1 MSIQKK
7 KILVGLLW
15 SFVGKF
21 TYIIIGF
28 LANVFL
34 ARMLMP
40 EEFGRVGIAMTFVV
54 IANVLSES
62 GFSGALVRKLDV
74 KEKDF
79 STAFIF
85 NLLVS
90 ILLYVVLFFSAEF
103 ISIYYK
109 DLELENIIKISSLVV
124 IINAFSMVQNARAN
138 IALAYKKITN
148 ITTFAIVFS
157 SILGVFLAFK
167 NFGVWS
173 IVIMQLANAISL
185 SILFWISFG
194 SLKKIEFSRK
204 SFRYLLGFGSNTTI
218 ALFLNRFFDSVYQLV
233 IGRFFLMTDVGLYY
247 QAKKIQ
253 DVPLT
258 FIRSVSSSV
267 LFSSLSKVQND
278 KRNFHQLYSQFVL
291 FLAVLSCLITAIIY
305 TYSSDIISLIYGEK
319 WLGAVPYIEILII
332 ASFFYSLETFNRLVF
347 KTFNKTRKILILE
360 IIKKIFQSVTI
371 VIGIITK
378 DIFILLYGYVLT
390 NIFSYLLNLYFAKR
404 IVTLLNW
411 KEVYKVFKIVIC
423 AGVLCVIFKYF
434 IFSHFYQFISRIVM
448 LPIFVVLYFLMLK
461 YFNIIDVLF
470 QLKKIRKLIKN

>member
-1 MSIQKK
+1 MLKK
-7 KILVGLLW
+7 KILKGFLW

-28 LANVFL
+28 LANIFL
-34 ARMLMP
+34 ARMLIP
-40 EEFGRVGIAMTFVV
+40 EEIGRVGIAMTFVV

-85 NLLVS
+85 NLLIS
-90 ILLYVVLFFSAEF
+90 ILLYIVLFFSAEL
-103 ISIYYK
+103 ISIYYR
-109 DLELENIIKISSLVV
+109 DSELEKIIKVSSLVI

-148 ITTFAIVFS
+148 ITTLSIIFS

-173 IVIMQLANAISL
+173 IVTMQLANAICL
-185 SILFWISFG
+185 TILFWISFG
-194 SLKKIEFSRK
+194 TLKRIEFSRE

-218 ALFLNRFFDSVYQLV
+218 ALFLNRFFDSVYQLI
-233 IGRFFLMTDVGLYY
+233 IGRFFSMANVGLYY

-258 FIRSVSSSV
+258 FISSVSSSV
-267 LFSSLSKVQND
+267 IFASLSKIQND
-278 KRNFHQLYSQFVL
+278 KSSFHQLYSQFVL
-291 FLAVLSCLITAIIY
+291 FLAVFSCLITAVIY
-305 TYSSDIISLIYGEK
+305 TYSTDIINLIYGEK
-319 WLGAVPYIEILII
+319 WLRAVPYMEILII
-332 ASFFYSLETFNRLVF
+332 ASFFYSLETFNRLIF
-347 KTFNKTRKILILE
+347 KTYNKTKKILILE

-378 DIFILLYGYVLT
+378 DILILLYGYVLT

-404 IVTLLNW
+404 IITLLDW
-411 KEVYKVFKIVIC
+411 KEAYKVFKIVIY
-423 AGVLCVIFKYF
+423 AGILCFIFKYF
-434 IFSHFYQFISRIVM
+434 IFSYFYQFVFRVAM
-448 LPIFVVLYFLMLK
+448 LPVFVILYFLLLK
-461 YFNIIDVLF
+461 YFNIIDVIF
-470 QLKKIRKLIKN
+470 QLKKIQKLIKN